1 MERVVIR
8 VLIAVPVL
16 AGVGLLVSCKQSE
29 SGEDL
34 QSPPPTATRP
44 AASADLPAVSFDNP
58 IPVEQV
64 LAAPDDFI
72 GKKVTIRGTMTERC
86 STSGCW
92 CRIGGEQQ
100 QVLVK
105 VADMKL
111 APLPGR
117 VGQEVLA
124 HGRLEDDE
132 GQMVMMTDGVKAP

>member
-1 MERVVIR
+1 MKHVGIR
-8 VLIAVPVL
+8 ALVGVPVL
-16 AGVGLLVSCKQSE
+16 IGVGLLISCKQSE

-34 QSPPPTATRP
+34 QAEPMAATRP
-44 AASADLPAVSFDNP
+44 AASADLPTVSFDNP

-64 LAAPDDFI
+64 LASPDGFI
-72 GKKVTIRGTMTERC
+72 GKEVTIRGTMTERC
-86 STSGCW
+86 TVSGCW
-92 CRIGGEQQ
+92 CRIGDEQQ

-105 VADMKL
+105 VSDMKL

-132 GQMVMMTDGVKAP
+132 GQVVLMTDGVKAL